1 MTDDSSP
8 GRLRDALV
16 AEVLAGA
23 PAGGRLPSTR
33 EIARRWRV
41 SPVTVQRAIARL
53 VAEGLVETR
62 PGAGNFVRHARP
74 AAPVDLGWQTTA
86 LGPTRGDTS
95 AYGWTLRP
103 TPEEG
108 VNLHGSYPAE
118 ELLPARAVRAALA
131 RAARSSAAVERP
143 PPAGIPELR
152 EWFARDLAAAAPADV
167 AAPTGTDAVVMSGGQ
182 SALASIFRALAAPGD
197 AVVME
202 SPTYWGAIAA
212 ARHAGLRIVPL
223 AREGRAVAPAA
234 LDEAL
239 ASSRA
244 RLFYAQ
250 PHIANPSGETWSRAE
265 GDALL
270 EVVAAHGAFLVE
282 DDWGHDLAF
291 DGPTVPLAARDRD
304 GHVVHIRSITK
315 SVSPALRVAGVTA
328 RGPARARIAADR
340 TIDELYVSAVLQRA
354 ALDVLTAPGRAA
366 HLRGTRA
373 ALRARR
379 DALVGHIR
387 RHLPEDAL
395 GALPAGGLNLWLRLR
410 VASAQDLAERCSRRG
425 VGVSPGDEWFPAE
438 PPAAFLR
445 LNHSGPD
452 ASRFEEAVRAIA
464 AAVAEA
470 GPGSV
475 L

>member
-1 MTDDSSP
+1 MANDSSP

-16 AEVLAGA
+16 DDVLATAPPGA
-23 PAGGRLPSTR
+23 RLPSTR

-53 VAEGLVETR
+53 VAEGRVETR

-74 AAPVDLGWQTTA
+74 APAADLGWQTTA
-86 LGPTRGDTS
+86 LGPSRGDPG

-103 TPEEG
+103 TPEDG

-131 RAARSSAAVERP
+131 RAARSAAAVERP

-152 EWFARDLAAAAPADV
+152 EWFARELAAATPAGG
-167 AAPTGTDAVVMSGGQ
+167 AAPTGTDTVVVSGGQ

-212 ARHAGLRIVPL
+212 ARHAGLRIVPV
-223 AREGRAVAPAA
+223 AREGRAVTAAA
-234 LDEAL
+234 LDEAV
-239 ASSRA
+239 ATSRA

-270 EVVAAHGAFLVE
+270 EVVRAHGAFLIE

-291 DGPTVPLAARDRD
+291 DGPTVPVATRDRD
-304 GHVVHIRSITK
+304 GHVVHIRSLTK

-354 ALDVLTAPGRAA
+354 ALDALTAPGRAA
-366 HLRGTRA
+366 HLRGTRE
-373 ALRARR
+373 ALRVRR

-387 RHLPEDAL
+387 RHLPDEAL
-395 GALPAGGLNLWLRLR
+395 GTLPAGGLNLWLRFR
-410 VASAQDLAERCSRRG
+410 VASARDLAELCARRG

-445 LNHSGPD
+445 LNYSGPD

-464 AAVAEA
+464 AAAQEA
-470 GPGSV
+470 APG
-475 L
+475 